1 MVTKKAI
8 DSLIIKLNLP
18 KKDEFSQDWE
28 YEVSDSERLQEFIE
42 FYQKNELTKDEK
54 FTLMIIILESCDE
67 AILKDELSEKIWSE
81 VEEILINDKEI
92 HEKTIDYWSWYD
104 NENIEDCFYITPLVR
119 KISEKIKH

>member
-54 FTLMIIILESCDE
+54 FTLMIIIPKCSLRMRCC
-67 AILKDELSEKIWSE
+67 AGQQW
-81 VEEILINDKEI
+81 
-92 HEKTIDYWSWYD
+92 
-104 NENIEDCFYITPLVR
+104 
-119 KISEKIKH
+119 